1 MRKIKALFINLNVQ
15 ADRERDAGGREK
27 QKKRG
32 GEGAFW
38 KRQRIVKTLSFL
50 MSTAS
55 RVAPVVPAYETH

>member
-1 MRKIKALFINLNVQ
+1 MYRQ
-15 ADRERDAGGREK
+15 TEREMQEVEK
-27 QKKRG
+27 NRKKRG